1 MLTFYHD
8 LGHIVYFGGDG
19 DCTKQELKDVV
30 ILDPQ
35 WLIDAFKKVITVVPP
50 REQVCHCLW
59 LINKITQEDCSLNWL
74 TLYHENSIDFNH
86 LRGKFSQLYCCPTG
100 IVFITLRK
108 VVENNHNTPLEM
120 KINASIINR
129 YLLYLKSFVKSF
141 QIAVFRV

>member
-1 MLTFYHD
+1 MIF
-8 LGHIVYFGGDG
+8 
-19 DCTKQELKDVV
+19 
-30 ILDPQ
+30 
-35 WLIDAFKKVITVVPP
+35 TVVLFDSPNSRFQVGNI
-50 REQVCHCLW
+50 RE
-59 LINKITQEDCSLNWL
+59 INKNLKSLFA
-74 TLYHENSIDFNH
+74 YEVKVCC